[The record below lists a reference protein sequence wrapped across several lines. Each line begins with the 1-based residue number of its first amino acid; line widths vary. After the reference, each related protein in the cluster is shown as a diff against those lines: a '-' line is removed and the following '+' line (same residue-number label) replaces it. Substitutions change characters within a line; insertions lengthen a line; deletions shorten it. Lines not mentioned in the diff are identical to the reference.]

1 MLETGL
7 SAYSYHESV
16 SGWRVIILANGNETL
31 GACIVDITAK
41 TVRGGVLT
49 REQFLLAE
57 MRIVAA
63 LRLQGVDD
71 DAIAQRVK
79 RENLFQYPTERMLAN
94 RARVCTCRLDAL
106 VPTEGECA
114 ARGINPQAA
123 ADAASAITRFIAE
136 GPHDQAAQANM
147 YAMMC
152 RYDIVREFMLV
163 EIAER
168 MMAFDYTL
176 TAADLDAFMVR
187 FQMQYA
193 DAASWSDA
201 TVKRIKGTLRGCL
214 KEAGLI
220 AGPRSTTLTP
230 LFIDAD
236 LQAAIEA
243 LGDVAVIPAFTGQGV

>member
-1 MLETGL
+1 MHRGYNREN
-7 SAYSYHESV
+7 
-16 SGWRVIILANGNETL
+16 RP
-31 GACIVDITAK
+31 
-41 TVRGGVLT
+41 GGVLT

-94 RARVCTCRLDAL
+94 RARVCTSRLDAL
-106 VPTEGECA
+106 FPTEGECV
-114 ARGINPQAA
+114 ARGIDPQAT
-123 ADAASAITRFIAE
+123 ADAAAVITRLVAE
-136 GPHDQAAQANM
+136 GSHDQAAQANM

-176 TAADLDAFMVR
+176 TQADLDAFMVR

-193 DAASWSDA
+193 DAATWSDA

-214 KEAGLI
+214 KEVGLI
-220 AGPRSTTLTP
+220 SGARSTALTP
-230 LFIDAD
+230 LFLDPE
-236 LQAAIEA
+236 LQSAIEA
-243 LGDVAVIPAFTGQGV
+243 LGDTAAIPAFTGQGA